1 MSENVINLLKPINPS
16 CYLFALEILKSSA
29 TLPFQ
34 RKVVIFL
41 TISFIKRKK

>member
-29 TLPFQ
+29 TLPFNV
-34 RKVVIFL
+34 KL
-41 TISFIKRKK
+41 